1 MEKIFLIG
9 DSIRMGAHGEKG
21 YGDFL
26 KEKLKG
32 SIEVYQPDDN
42 CRFAPYILR
51 YLHEWVAQ
59 VPNPDEITHVF
70 WNNGLWDTLIM
81 TGEDDPLVPLAFY
94 PDYMERVYKRI
105 KQLFPNA
112 EVVFINTTSI
122 VEALEPRESRRS
134 NEQIQEYNAAVQE
147 RLTKY
152 RVPVL
157 DFYTVSEKI
166 PLEMRTDWVHYKTA
180 GSEIFANIIL
190 DYLLGKGGPKYND
203 RI

>member
-9 DSIRMGAHGEKG
+9 DSIRMGAHSEKG
-21 YGDFL
+21 YGDIL

-32 SIEVYQPDDN
+32 SFEVYQPDDN

-51 YLHEWVAQ
+51 YLHEWAAQ
-59 VPNPDEITHVF
+59 VPNPGEIKHVF
-70 WNNGLWDTLIM
+70 WNNGLWDTLII
-81 TGEDDPLVPLAFY
+81 TGEDEPLVPLTFY

-134 NEQIQEYNAAVQE
+134 NKQIQDYNAAVQE
-147 RLTKY
+147 RLAKY
-152 RVPVL
+152 GVPVI
-157 DFYTVSEKI
+157 DFFSASRTI
-166 PLEMRTDWVHYKTA
+166 PIDLRTDWVHYKTA
-180 GSEIFANIIL
+180 GSEIFANIIYN
-190 DYLLGKGGPKYND
+190 YLLGEE
-203 RI
+203 R